1 MSRRSAR
8 SEAASEAG
16 YTVAERIRYWL
27 VEERR
32 LLLDAVSGLT
42 ADAAREPLDADVA
55 SRSQGAS
62 EDAWSVHDILAHRM
76 FWEGRESEAIDQYLQ
91 GKRVELLDFPVKRID
106 GTNAAA
112 VDTLRGQPTE
122 KILRGMGKT
131 RKALL
136 ELVAKLDDEQLN
148 DDESAAQLIL
158 GVALE
163 HDREHRKQIQA
174 WRRQRA
180 QQALNEAPD
189 DDRPADPSQDQAVDH
204 PGLDTR

>member
-8 SEAASEAG
+8 AEAASEAG

-27 VEERR
+27 GEERR
-32 LLLDAVSGLT
+32 LLLEAVSGLT
-42 ADAAREPLDADVA
+42 ADAAREPLDADLP
-55 SRSQGAS
+55 SGSQGAS
-62 EDAWSVHDILAHRM
+62 ADAWSVHDILAHRM
-76 FWEGRESEAIDQYLQ
+76 FWEGRESEAIDQYLH

-122 KILRGMGKT
+122 KILRGMRKT
-131 RKALL
+131 REALMGF
-136 ELVAKLDDEQLN
+136 VAKLDDEQLN
-148 DDESAAQLIL
+148 SDESPAQLIL

-174 WRRQRA
+174 WRRRRA
-180 QQALNEAPD
+180 QQALGKD
-189 DDRPADPSQDQAVDH
+189 GPAEPAQDQPLDP

>member
-1 MSRRSAR
+1 MSRRGAR
-8 SEAASEAG
+8 PEADSESG

-32 LLLDAVSGLT
+32 LLLEAVYGLT
-42 ADAAREPLDADVA
+42 ADAAHKPLDP
-55 SRSQGAS
+55 
-62 EDAWSVHDILAHRM
+62 DAVNSWSVHDILAHRM
-76 FWEGRESEAIDQYLQ
+76 FWEGRESEAIEQFLQ

-106 GTNAAA
+106 GTNGAA

-122 KILRGMGKT
+122 KILRGLGKT

-136 ELVAKLDDEQLN
+136 EFVAKLDDDQLN

-163 HDREHRKQIQA
+163 HDREHRKQIQD
-174 WRRQRA
+174 WRR
-180 QQALNEAPD
+180 QQALNE
-189 DDRPADPSQDQAVDH
+189 DRPADPSPDQAVDR
-204 PGLDTR
+204 PELDTR

>member
-1 MSRRSAR
+1 MSRRRAR
-8 SEAASEAG
+8 SEADSETG

-32 LLLDAVSGLT
+32 LLLDAVSGLP
-42 ADAAREPLDADVA
+42 ADAARESLDAGGD
-55 SRSQGAS
+55 
-62 EDAWSVHDILAHRM
+62 DTWSVHDILAHRM

-91 GKRVELLDFPVKRID
+91 CKRVELLDFPVKRID

-122 KILRGMGKT
+122 KILRGMRKT
-131 RKALL
+131 REVLMAT
-136 ELVAKLDDEQLN
+136 VAKLDDEQLN
-148 DDESAAQLIL
+148 SDESAAQLIL

-174 WRRQRA
+174 WRRRRA
-180 QQALNEAPD
+180 QQVLDED
-189 DDRPADPSQDQAVDH
+189 LPADPPPDQAVDP